1 LLACWARSISLT
13 VALIFL
19 KKKQRVR
26 WHAGHVPPDLARP
39 PPPQIQPP
47 GLSPHVGA
55 GAHVSLYVY
64 VYVHVYVY
72 VYVYGPLRVSM
83 YEALYVS

>member
-1 LLACWARSISLT
+1 M
-13 VALIFL
+13 
-19 KKKQRVR
+19 R
-26 WHAGHVPPDLARP
+26 WRLETKEGEDLC
-39 PPPQIQPP
+39 
-47 GLSPHVGA
+47 VY
-55 GAHVSLYVY
+55 VYVY